1 MTGPRGVGPV
11 QVVVAPNAM
20 RGHLDAVGVA
30 AALARGVARA
40 APAATV
46 RAVPLADGGDGTLD
60 LVARATGG
68 TRRPIEVADALG
80 RPHRTVWLDL
90 GASALVESALC
101 CGLAALAP
109 GELDPLRSSSAG
121 VGTAI
126 AAAVRAGH
134 RVVQVGL
141 GGTAVVDG
149 GAGALAE
156 LGARFLDVTGRP
168 VAPVPANLARV
179 ALVDLRPA
187 KALLAGVRLRLMADV
202 SSAYTANTRHFG
214 AQKGVTEADR
224 PVAAAAMARLVELA
238 RAAEPVGGGALLDAR
253 SGAPWWGA
261 GGGIGLGLSTV
272 VETGA
277 GSGASAVRELVDP
290 EGLVTRAPLAITA
303 EGVVDPSTWTGK
315 APGSVVT
322 ARRALA
328 LPTAL
333 VAARFTDAS
342 ADDPLVARL
351 ELAPGSGGSGGN
363 GGNGGS
369 GGNGE
374 NTLVERLA
382 VAGEAAWRRF
392 AGSARVRDLAPV
404 GEHRDDGGTG

>member
-1 MTGPRGVGPV
+1 MTGPRGVGPVQVV

-30 AALARGVARA
+30 AALARGA
-40 APAATV
+40 AGAGATV

-68 TRRPIEVADALG
+68 TRRAIEVVDALG
-80 RPHRTVWLDL
+80 RPRRSEWLDL
-90 GASALVESALC
+90 GTSALVESALC
-101 CGLAALAP
+101 CGLAALRP

-126 AAAVRAGH
+126 RAAVRAGH

-156 LGARFLDVTGRP
+156 LGVRFLDAAGQSV
-168 VAPVPANLARV
+168 VPVPANLRHV
-179 ALVDLRPA
+179 VQIDLRPA

-202 SSAYTANTRHFG
+202 SSAYTANSRHFG
-214 AQKGVTEADR
+214 AQKGLTEGDR
-224 PVAAAAMARLVELA
+224 PVAAAAMARLVDLA

-261 GGGIGLGLSTV
+261 GGGTGLGLSTV
-272 VETGA
+272 AETDA
-277 GSGASAVRELVDP
+277 GSGALAVREIVDP
-290 EGLVTRAPLAITA
+290 ASLVTQAPLVITA

-315 APGSVVT
+315 APGSAVA
-322 ARRALA
+322 ARRALG
-328 LPTAL
+328 LPTVL
-333 VAARFTDAS
+333 VAARFTDDPQ
-342 ADDPLVARL
+342 DDPLVARQV
-351 ELAPGSGGSGGN
+351 LAPGSD
-363 GGNGGS
+363 
-369 GGNGE
+369 

-382 VAGEAAWRRF
+382 AAGAAAWRRF
-392 AGSARVRDLAPV
+392 ATPIRLPDLAAA
-404 GEHRDDGGTG
+404 GDHRDDGGTG